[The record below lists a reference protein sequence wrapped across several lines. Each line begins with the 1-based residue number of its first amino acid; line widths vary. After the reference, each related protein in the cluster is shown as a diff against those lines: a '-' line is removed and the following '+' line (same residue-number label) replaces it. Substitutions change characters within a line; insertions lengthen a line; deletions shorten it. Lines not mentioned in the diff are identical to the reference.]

1 MENTQGGLGR
11 LEDAYDR
18 EDSPVWL
25 HPCVC
30 GAVPRLCQAQD
41 CLGPLVVRTQ
51 GWWLRFGLSEIYRKE
66 PNKINHA
73 PDQQLCMCHDLAPA
87 WGHDSETNLHNNLV
101 QTKTN
106 RGLSTKLL

>member
-1 MENTQGGLGR
+1 MENPQGGLGR

-41 CLGPLVVRTQ
+41 ALGPLVVRTQ
-51 GWWLRFGLSEIYRKE
+51 GWWLRFGLGEIYRKE
-66 PNKINHA
+66 PNEIYRNRTESTKLVKCSSIIDLMFA
-73 PDQQLCMCHDLAPA
+73 LIFLLDLAP
-87 WGHDSETNLHNNLV
+87 GLETLRAL
-101 QTKTN
+101 
-106 RGLSTKLL
+106 